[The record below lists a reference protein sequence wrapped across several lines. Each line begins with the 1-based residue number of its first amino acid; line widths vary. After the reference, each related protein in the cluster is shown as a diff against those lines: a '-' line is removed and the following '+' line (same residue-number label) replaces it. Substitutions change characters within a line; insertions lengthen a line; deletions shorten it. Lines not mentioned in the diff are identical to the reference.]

1 MEGVPKHLRHHQR
14 AEYCKTRA
22 EYRKSKEL
30 KAVKV
35 LITQFLEVFSLK
47 IVQIYFLGLL
57 SRQ

>member
-1 MEGVPKHLRHHQR
+1 MEDVPKHLRHHQR

-35 LITQFLEVFSLK
+35 LITQFLKVFSL
-47 IVQIYFLGLL
+47 
-57 SRQ
+57 